1 MQAFS
6 NNQLKKVTLPD
17 SVTTLGGAAF
27 SDNRMLA
34 EVQIS
39 AGLTELMPTVFGLT
53 GNNVSNENLK
63 TVIIRRESGK
73 SEGVLLEDR
82 Q

>member
-1 MQAFS
+1 MIPNSVTSIGIQAFS

-39 AGLTELMPTVFGLT
+39 GRPDGTDAYCVWT
-53 GNNVSNENLK
+53 
-63 TVIIRRESGK
+63 
-73 SEGVLLEDR
+73 DR
-82 Q
+82 KQCVQ